1 MVDLS
6 KYEDHDIARE
16 PEDDVPQ
23 LFMGDETLD
32 PVTLDFEEV
41 GNHA

>member
-23 LFMGDETLD
+23 LFMGDNTL
-32 PVTLDFEEV
+32 PAVILDFEED
-41 GNHA
+41 GNA

>member
-6 KYEDHDIARE
+6 KYEDYDIARE

-23 LFMGDETLD
+23 LFMGDNTL
-32 PVTLDFEEV
+32 PAVTLDFEEDD
-41 GNHA
+41 NA